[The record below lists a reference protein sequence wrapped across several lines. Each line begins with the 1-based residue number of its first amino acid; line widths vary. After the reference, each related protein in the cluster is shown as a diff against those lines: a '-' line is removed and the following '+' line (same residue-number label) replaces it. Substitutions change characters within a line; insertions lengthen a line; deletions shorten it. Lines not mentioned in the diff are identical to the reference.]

1 MGLLYITSGSTVY
14 CGVFSSFSEC
24 FLDTT
29 LMVKITTITCIFR
42 FFSFPL
48 PHKIHWQMSVDTHYT
63 EYTMINPLVKRIWPD
78 ILSEI
83 QSVSSAQTICAE
95 HKDRTS
101 KHFLV
106 VYYERFT
113 KGLLCPSPVFF
124 FGISSGIWHT
134 PNWPSKILDIM
145 WKQVAEVIC

>member
-1 MGLLYITSGSTVY
+1 
-14 CGVFSSFSEC
+14 
-24 FLDTT
+24 
-29 LMVKITTITCIFR
+29 
-42 FFSFPL
+42 
-48 PHKIHWQMSVDTHYT
+48 MSVDTHYT

-113 KGLLCPSPVFF
+113 LSKSCVLL
-124 FGISSGIWHT
+124 WHFQW
-134 PNWPSKILDIM
+134 NMAYSQLAK
-145 WKQVAEVIC
+145 

>member
-63 EYTMINPLVKRIWPD
+63 EYTMDKPPCKEGLAWHLVRGCLSLQHKLFVLNTRIEPPNISWWC
-78 ILSEI
+78 I
-83 QSVSSAQTICAE
+83 
-95 HKDRTS
+95 
-101 KHFLV
+101 
-106 VYYERFT
+106 T

-134 PNWPSKILDIM
+134 PNWPSKILDIT

>member
-1 MGLLYITSGSTVY
+1 MEKTQKQFTWMGLLYITSGSTVY

-63 EYTMINPLVKRIWPD
+63 EYTMDKPPCKEGLAWHLVRGSVCLFSTNDLCWTQGSNLQTFLGGVLRKVYSVQVLCSSLAFPVEYG
-78 ILSEI
+78 ILP
-83 QSVSSAQTICAE
+83 T
-95 HKDRTS
+95 
-101 KHFLV
+101 
-106 VYYERFT
+106 
-113 KGLLCPSPVFF
+113 G
-124 FGISSGIWHT
+124 
-134 PNWPSKILDIM
+134 
-145 WKQVAEVIC
+145 QVRYLT